1 MSGAL
6 SKTFVIVDGI
16 ATIDVSSLA
25 SGQYLMS
32 VQTER
37 GIVRET
43 LVVSH

>member
-6 SKTFVIVDGI
+6 SKIFVIVDGI

-37 GIVRET
+37 GLVRET